1 MQGGGPVNRFGR
13 EAVDGPALAM
23 TYWEIGIGCRPAK
36 RGEGDTQWRRW
47 RFWVWVS
54 WVTRWPGT

>member
-1 MQGGGPVNRFGR
+1 LERHHMQGGGPVNRFGR

-36 RGEGDTQWRRW
+36 RGQEK
-47 RFWVWVS
+47 
-54 WVTRWPGT
+54 